1 MVMQRFVTTIVL
13 ACILSSSYGQKTLY
27 GKVVSDKSGDP
38 LPYVN
43 IGIQGT
49 GTGTLSN
56 RDGTFTITVPK
67 ELSEKQVVFSYIG
80 YQQQQI
86 MISKVEEKHAM
97 VVRLSEA
104 PQKLQPVIVESEK
117 LKHFNKQVGN
127 KYDESSMVVT
137 DSVSAGSEYAMFFEI
152 NQEQAP
158 LYIHEISFKVSFNT
172 MKTLKARAHI
182 YDAFPSNGLPG
193 EELLTSN
200 QIITSQKKHSWVKF
214 TFEEAI
220 EVNSDFFI
228 AIEWIFDQL
237 DRQDIYASYHAFR
250 KKHPELIT
258 ERTAVIDGKTVT
270 YEDFG
275 GHLHVGWSIACTS
288 NPTVLQDEKAYIRY
302 NSFGSWAA
310 AAAIPAIRTRIST
323 RP

>member
-1 MVMQRFVTTIVL
+1 MVMQRFVITIVL
-13 ACILSSSYGQKTLY
+13 ACIFSSSYGQKTLY

-67 ELSEKQVVFSYIG
+67 ELSEKQVVFSYVG

-97 VVRLSEA
+97 VVRLSKA

-158 LYIHEISFKVSFNT
+158 LYIHEISF
-172 MKTLKARAHI
+172 
-182 YDAFPSNGLPG
+182 
-193 EELLTSN
+193 
-200 QIITSQKKHSWVKF
+200 
-214 TFEEAI
+214 
-220 EVNSDFFI
+220 
-228 AIEWIFDQL
+228 
-237 DRQDIYASYHAFR
+237 
-250 KKHPELIT
+250 
-258 ERTAVIDGKTVT
+258 
-270 YEDFG
+270 
-275 GHLHVGWSIACTS
+275 
-288 NPTVLQDEKAYIRY
+288 
-302 NSFGSWAA
+302 
-310 AAAIPAIRTRIST
+310 
-323 RP
+323 